1 MEADG
6 MVARGW
12 VTHRSTLM
20 TDAEADYFNYFL
32 NKAGFSN
39 GPNLRNRYL
48 HGSQAHADVDEAHF
62 KTYLIAVR
70 LIVALVI
77 KINDDLCLSA
87 IEDSSS
93 EDT

>member
-1 MEADG
+1 
-6 MVARGW
+6 
-12 VTHRSTLM
+12 LM

-48 HGSQAHADVDEAHF
+48 HGSQARADGDEAHF
-62 KTYLIAVR
+62 NTYLIAVR
-70 LIVALVI
+70 LVVALVI
-77 KINDDLCLSA
+77 KMNDDLCLSA
-87 IEDSSS
+87 AYDSSA